1 MPLWELPAVQ
11 KQLAQVCLEH
21 DKPFMVVT
29 QLLDSMIEK
38 ASPTR
43 AEVSDIFNSV
53 LDGASSLM
61 VTGETAIG
69 QYPIDVMRYLV
80 NTANEAL
87 KYLEK

>member
-1 MPLWELPAVQ
+1 ML
-11 KQLAQVCLEH
+11 CLCGNYRLF
-21 DKPFMVVT
+21 KNNYPK
-29 QLLDSMIEK
+29 SEK

-43 AEVSDIFNSV
+43 AEVSDIFNAV

-69 QYPIDVMRYLV
+69 QYPIAVMRYLV

-87 KYLEK
+87 KYLERIG